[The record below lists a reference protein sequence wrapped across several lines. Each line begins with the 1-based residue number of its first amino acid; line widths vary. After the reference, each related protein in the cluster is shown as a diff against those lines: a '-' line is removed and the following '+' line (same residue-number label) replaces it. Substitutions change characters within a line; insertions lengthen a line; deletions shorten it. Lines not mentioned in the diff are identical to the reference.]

1 MKIEIVE
8 KKEEEEKV
16 VIYVHEKTSEIEMLA
31 KKISNNFK
39 TVEAFI
45 DNERFFIN
53 YLDIES
59 IYTQGGKVYLRA
71 KNKVYMIKDRLYK
84 IENELPKNSFIRI
97 SNSEIINFEM
107 VLKLSTDIIGTLKIY
122 FKSGNIAYS
131 SRRYIKRIKDFLS
144 K

>member
-1 MKIEIVE
+1 
-8 KKEEEEKV
+8 
-16 VIYVHEKTSEIEMLA
+16 MLA